1 MYEDGHIPLRSRW
14 RLFALQIFTLFL
26 VNLATLGWARKLFAY
41 PGGTITCLGFCIKSG
56 ETVTLTEAHA
66 LQFVAKHTSIPV
78 PAVHHA
84 FVHRGKTYILMERV
98 HGEIMAK
105 RWHLLPSTS
114 KESILSQLKGM
125 IEELRSIPSK
135 GAAICN
141 IDGGPLHD
149 YRLPHK
155 LSWGPFTTIS
165 DFHLALRNNVT
176 SEALKGQASS
186 SLSPNAVSDM
196 HKLISFHE
204 SVTQPPVLTHGDLN
218 TPNILLDG
226 DKVVAILDWG
236 TAAWMPYYWEYTMTR
251 HANPQNVIWQ
261 REVEQFLCPYNTEF
275 EMEGLRCMY
284 FGG

>member
-1 MYEDGHIPLRSRW
+1 MPLRARW
-14 RLFALQIFTLFL
+14 SLYALQIFTLFL
-26 VNLATLGWARKLFAY
+26 VNLAMLRWARKLFAY
-41 PGGTITCLGFCIKSG
+41 PGGTIIGLGFCIRFG

-66 LQFVAKHTSIPV
+66 LHFIAKNTSIPV

-114 KESILSQLKGM
+114 KESILSQLKAI

-135 GAAICN
+135 TTAICN

-155 LSWGPFTTIS
+155 SSWGPFNTIS
-165 DFHLALRNNVT
+165 DFHSALRNNVT
-176 SEALKGQASS
+176 SEALKGEASS
-186 SLSPNAVSDM
+186 SLSPNAILDM
-196 HKLISFHE
+196 HILILFHE
-204 SVTQPPVLTHGDLN
+204 SITQPPVRTHGDLN
-218 TPNILLDG
+218 ASNILLDG

-236 TAAWMPYYWEYTMTR
+236 TATWMPYYWEYTMTR

-261 REVEQFLCPYNTEF
+261 SEVEQFLRPYNMEF